1 MLSTGARDGMAER
14 LAGLQHL
21 VPPGERAVEFEFCL
35 DAWNGTEHGAAM
47 RVSALPLRD
56 EMRFCA
62 SAG

>member
-1 MLSTGARDGMAER
+1 MAER
-14 LAGLQHL
+14 LARLQHL
-21 VPPGERAVEFEFCL
+21 VPPGERVVEFEFCL

-47 RVSALPLRD
+47 QASALPLRD